1 MIGIPPQQRHK
12 DVPSFVA
19 KVHNSLYTVYA
30 TMRAH
35 QRNKEHYK
43 KRPFSPYSVG
53 DLVWLHVSAI
63 KPGRTKKFPSQ
74 WKGSYTVIDRTS
86 DVNYKLKLMGSCVKP
101 LIIHHNGL
109 KPCYGTPIHS
119 TSASSAVHSAPLY
132 SDGVRCPSMPP
143 VGSYTTSS
151 VPSDCTS

>member
-1 MIGIPPQQRHK
+1 MNKTVPTLSFLYGIIFGRSPVLPLEAMIGIPPQQRHK

-30 TMRAH
+30 TVRAH

-74 WKGSYTVIDRTS
+74 
-86 DVNYKLKLMGSCVKP
+86 
-101 LIIHHNGL
+101 
-109 KPCYGTPIHS
+109 
-119 TSASSAVHSAPLY
+119 
-132 SDGVRCPSMPP
+132 
-143 VGSYTTSS
+143 
-151 VPSDCTS
+151 